1 MFMLSTGLQR
11 LSPLFRRSMSTSLP
25 SQPDL
30 RVVAAAGLVGGGFG
44 GLVGLGG
51 GAIMVPMM
59 SSWARMTQHQA
70 VGTSSAAVAS
80 VGTSG
85 MLSFGSAGAVD
96 LIAAGSLACTA
107 LLTARAGAK
116 MTGWFNAVQMARA
129 FAVFQIVVGPLV
141 PLKGLIVGNKKAADA
156 EVAASET
163 SSSSPPLRRFASFA
177 DATTFESAGARTSQ
191 LLKLAATGCVA
202 GFASGM
208 FGIGGGVIITP
219 ALCVLTD
226 MPYAMVLGTTLAS
239 MVPPALV
246 SVYTHHGMGNVVAS
260 AVVPLVI
267 GSALGSF
274 ASGQVAVRV
283 PEEPLQWV
291 FAIVLFSQGALK
303 LWALRGK

>member
-1 MFMLSTGLQR
+1 MSAILGL
-11 LSPLFRRSMSTSLP
+11 
-25 SQPDL
+25 D
-30 RVVAAAGLVGGGFG
+30 FG
-44 GLVGLGG
+44 G
-51 GAIMVPMM
+51 
-59 SSWARMTQHQA
+59 T
-70 VGTSSAAVAS
+70 
-80 VGTSG
+80 
-85 MLSFGSAGAVD
+85 
-96 LIAAGSLACTA
+96 
-107 LLTARAGAK
+107 
-116 MTGWFNAVQMARA
+116 
-129 FAVFQIVVGPLV
+129 
-141 PLKGLIVGNKKAADA
+141 
-156 EVAASET
+156 
-163 SSSSPPLRRFASFA
+163 
-177 DATTFESAGARTSQ
+177 
-191 LLKLAATGCVA
+191 KLAAGIVDSDSGAVLASMRAPTPAGGAEAGMERMIELGQMLCAKHPEPISAVGVSFGGPVESDGRTVRLSMHIPGWESFPLAARCEQTFGVPARIANDADAAALAEYRFGAGHGCTHMLYMTV
-202 GFASGM
+202 ST
-208 FGIGGGVIITP
+208 GIGGGVIITP